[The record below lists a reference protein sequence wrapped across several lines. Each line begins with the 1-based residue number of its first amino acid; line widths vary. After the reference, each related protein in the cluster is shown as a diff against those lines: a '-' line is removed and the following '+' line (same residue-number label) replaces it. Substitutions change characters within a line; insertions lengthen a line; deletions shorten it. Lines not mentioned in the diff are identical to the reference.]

1 MSTSLIENIM
11 NLPGIGW
18 RLNFMRDRAK
28 RLRWP
33 AKNLADI
40 GEAVDVNP
48 TITLVVVGRNDN
60 YGGDFSGRLETTLAW
75 NLQYPF
81 NEAIY
86 VEWNPVPDKPSDAE
100 WLTEKFKQLKVYIV
114 SRERHLK
121 CCTNPK
127 MPMMEYFAKNVGI
140 RRATS
145 DWICLVNADVM
156 IGQDVFKNLGKL
168 KRNRVY
174 GTHYANIRW
183 PGRRIE
189 PKDLIEQFLG
199 DFGADPDLFSVA
211 GNFVL
216 ASREC
221 WHKARGY
228 DESLTDRR
236 ISCDAHGVAQLYH
249 LGAKPRVIGRHYHLD
264 HPESAHR
271 AVLDHQ
277 GQVFDP
283 WEGVP
288 YLNPDNW
295 GQADGVERQIASQ
308 TIFIE

>member
-1 MSTSLIENIM
+1 M
-11 NLPGIGW
+11 NFPGIGW
-18 RLNFMRDRAK
+18 RLNFVRDRAK

-33 AKNLADI
+33 VRDLSDI

-60 YGGDFSGRLETTLAW
+60 YGGDFAGRLDTTLAW

-114 SRERHLK
+114 SRERHQR

-127 MPMMEYFAKNVGI
+127 MPVMEYFAKNVGI

-145 DWICLVNADVM
+145 EWILLVNADVL
-156 IGQDVFKNLGKL
+156 IGHDAFENLGEL

-174 GTHYANIRW
+174 GTHYNNIRW
-183 PGRRIE
+183 PGRRVKPE
-189 PKDLIEQFLG
+189 DLSKQFLG
-199 DFGADPDLFSVA
+199 DFGADPELFSVA
-211 GNFVL
+211 GNFIL
-216 ASREC
+216 ASREW
-221 WHKARGY
+221 WHKGRGY

-236 ISCDAHGVAQLYH
+236 ISCDAHGAAQLYS
-249 LGAKPRVIGRHYHLD
+249 LGAKPRIIGQHFHLD
-264 HPESAHR
+264 HPDSSQR
-271 AVLDHQ
+271 AVLAHQ
-277 GQVFDP
+277 GKIFDP
-283 WEGVP
+283 WENVP
-288 YLNPDNW
+288 YSNGENW
-295 GQADGVERQIASQ
+295 GQADGVEREIAERVV
-308 TIFIE
+308 FIE